1 MLFKVGRDRRPRLNF
16 KLIVGRDEGENNF
29 LNGYRKRFTHL
40 YATSHEGPLVLIDGT
55 VSDDDIELAARLT
68 ARFGKGREAE
78 AVTLSV
84 TDTAGNSRELQVAPI
99 AANDIPP
106 EWYL

>member
-1 MLFKVGRDRRPRLNF
+1 MG
-16 KLIVGRDEGENNF
+16 GEGGEKIF

-40 YATSHEGPLVLIDGT
+40 YATSHQGPLVLIDGT
-55 VSDDDIELAARLT
+55 VSEDDLELAARLT

-78 AVTLSV
+78 AVTLTV
-84 TDTAGNSRELQVAPI
+84 TDTAGNSRELKIAPLP
-99 AANDIPP
+99 ANDIPP